1 MDMLIKLLKRTLL
14 GVVYLVTS
22 PVIAFGFIV
31 FLVYGILVFIAVSLK
46 SVYLFFSGRGVFTPF
61 PEDMVAH
68 KRYQFMMKQTPNTHK
83 AETPIP
89 AAATN
94 VNGVK

>member
-14 GVVYLVTS
+14 GVVYLISS
-22 PVIAFGFIV
+22 PLIAFGFIV

-89 AAATN
+89 AATN